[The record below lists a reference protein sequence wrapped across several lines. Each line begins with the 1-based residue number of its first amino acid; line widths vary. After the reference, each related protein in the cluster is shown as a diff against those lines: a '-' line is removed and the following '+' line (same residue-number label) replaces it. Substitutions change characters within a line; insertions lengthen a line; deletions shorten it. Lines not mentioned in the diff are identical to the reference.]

1 MRTCVQMTALAGQS
15 CSDRRAT
22 MLRAEPVSQNSPA
35 TTRLTYEDYLKTP
48 DDERYELLDG
58 ALIVPPA
65 PNTAHQSVQAEL
77 GWRMARFIREGGLG
91 HLFFAPTDVVLSRT
105 DVVQPDLL
113 FISSQRAHIIAPAN
127 IQGAPDLIVEIRS
140 ESTAERDESFKRQLY
155 ANFGVKEYWLVDPEA
170 ATISILLLGEY
181 GYDEAAT
188 YTLGQTLT
196 SPMLDGLL
204 INLDD
209 LFLVRDSTGPT
220 S

>member
-1 MRTCVQMTALAGQS
+1 
-15 CSDRRAT
+15 

>member
-1 MRTCVQMTALAGQS
+1 
-15 CSDRRAT
+15 

-35 TTRLTYEDYLKTP
+35 TTKLTYEDYLKTP

-113 FISSQRAHIIAPAN
+113 FISSERVDIITPAN

-140 ESTAERDESFKRQLY
+140 DSTAERDESFKRQLY
-155 ANFGVKEYWLVDPEA
+155 ADCGVEEYWLVDPED
-170 ATISILLLGEY
+170 ATISVLLLGEN
-181 GYDEAAT
+181 GYEEAAT
-188 YTLGQTLT
+188 YTLCQTLN
-196 SPMLDGLL
+196 SPMLHGLF
-204 INLDD
+204 INLND
-209 LFLVRDSTGPT
+209 LFPDLDSEEMTT
-220 S
+220 

>member
-1 MRTCVQMTALAGQS
+1 MTALAGQC
-15 CSDRRAT
+15 CSDRGPT
-22 MLRAEPVSQNSPA
+22 VLRAEPVSQNSPA
-35 TTRLTYEDYLKTP
+35 TTILTYEDYLKTP
-48 DDERYELLDG
+48 NEERYELLNR
-58 ALIVPPA
+58 ALLKSPS

-77 GWRMARFIREGGLG
+77 GWRMARLIREGGLG

-113 FISSQRAHIIAPAN
+113 FISSERAHIIAPAN

-140 ESTAERDESFKRQLY
+140 DSTAERDEAFKRQLY
-155 ANFGVKEYWLVDPEA
+155 ANCGVEEYWLVDPEA
-170 ATISILLLGEY
+170 ATISVLMLGEN

-188 YTLGQTLT
+188 YTVGQTLT

-209 LFLVRDSTGPT
+209 LFLVRDSKEPT
-220 S
+220 T

>member
-1 MRTCVQMTALAGQS
+1 MRV
-15 CSDRRAT
+15 
-22 MLRAEPVSQNSPA
+22 EPVSQNSPA
-35 TTRLTYEDYLKTP
+35 TTELTYEDYQKTS

-58 ALIVPPA
+58 ALMISPS

-77 GWRMARFIREGGLG
+77 GWRIAQFVREGRLG

-140 ESTAERDESFKRQLY
+140 DSTAERDESFKRQLY
-155 ANFGVKEYWLVDPEA
+155 ADCGVEEYWLVHPEA
-170 ATISILLLGEY
+170 ATISVLLLGEK
-181 GYDEAAT
+181 GYAEAAT
-188 YTLGQTLT
+188 YTAGQTLT
-196 SPMLDGLL
+196 SPMLDGLF

-209 LFLVRDSTGPT
+209 LFPDLDSEETT
-220 S
+220 T

>member
-1 MRTCVQMTALAGQS
+1 
-15 CSDRRAT
+15 

-35 TTRLTYEDYLKTP
+35 ATRLTYEDYLKTP

-113 FISSQRAHIIAPAN
+113 FISSERVDIITPAN

-140 ESTAERDESFKRQLY
+140 DSTAERDESFKRQLY
-155 ANFGVKEYWLVDPEA
+155 ADCGVEEYWLVDPEA
-170 ATISILLLGEY
+170 ATISVLLLGEN
-181 GYDEAAT
+181 GYEEAAT
-188 YTLGQTLT
+188 YTLGQILT

-204 INLDD
+204 VNLDD
-209 LFLVRDSTGPT
+209 LFLNRD
-220 S
+220 